1 MTERWYVLQSEEY
14 DKPLFYVGDR
24 YPTLLLKYA
33 RKFRTRADAESMR
46 IWVTKN
52 FFPVKI
58 VQIEIRVVSDDE

>member
-14 DKPLFYVGDR
+14 DKPLFYVGNR

-33 RKFRTRADAESMR
+33 RKFRTRADAESVS

-52 FFPVKI
+52 WFPVK
-58 VQIEIRVVSDDE
+58 VVPIEIRVVEEE